1 MTKEKRNL
9 PKLILQQYMYP
20 NTTHFYQTH
29 AFNEL
34 ENRCYYC
41 MLISQD
47 KSDHKYLA
55 TTGNY
60 ECIVWAYFLYQTIS
74 ILCTCLS
81 YNGLCPQKYHLYQKN
96 NESTDILCFH
106 LALWPSHIC
115 NEKKVLVSCQFVSNG
130 TKSHW
135 DGTKWWWNQCFN
147 RHMHFL

>member
-1 MTKEKRNL
+1 MPGMPVTGSCRCDATKFDCYGRVGQLRPPFHSLMLEQLVRLYHCFPCSLRTKDSGFKHPLLYQLCFLTSIHRYKEEILCNLFTHMTKEKRNL

-60 ECIVWAYFLYQTIS
+60 ECIV
-74 ILCTCLS
+74 
-81 YNGLCPQKYHLYQKN
+81 
-96 NESTDILCFH
+96 
-106 LALWPSHIC
+106 
-115 NEKKVLVSCQFVSNG
+115 
-130 TKSHW
+130 
-135 DGTKWWWNQCFN
+135 
-147 RHMHFL
+147 